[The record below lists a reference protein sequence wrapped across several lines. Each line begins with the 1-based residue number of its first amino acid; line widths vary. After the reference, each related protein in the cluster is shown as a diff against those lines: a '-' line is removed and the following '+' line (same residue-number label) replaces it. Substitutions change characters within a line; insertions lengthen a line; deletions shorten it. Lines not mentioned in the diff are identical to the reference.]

1 MIMLKKV
8 PYNSGL
14 ISIGNAAVY
23 DGKPVYTDGRV
34 AYGWHFTPQQKAS
47 EMNDYKG
54 LWVGEYGNSDTGTFG
69 EGAYKLVQRGI
80 ELGNVLR
87 GRNIRA
93 LEYCLPWVGRYRN
106 AWDVQTIDGQQG
118 YSYGQY
124 EDIIAFTP
132 DGRLLTYITLPYK
145 LYQYTAAGVKTETDL
160 SQIDKCKDR
169 FNQNS
174 QEWGVIPGIMQL
186 ATPDGCYIYAKLKQQ
201 AGQPAPVYKEY
212 FAGGGALIERSYP
225 QEFFIDGY
233 NGQNGQPV
241 VKIRLADMALTIGGK
256 TYTGDPLGLLQN
268 VTSSTIINPA
278 SVHAYV
284 LQDRQENVKG
294 AYVMKSEESTG
305 HLWLFD
311 NATETFKSKE
321 YAGLR
326 HCWNL
331 AMLEKRLIITDFE
344 NNVNS

>member
-1 MIMLKKV
+1 MLKKV

-14 ISIGNAAVY
+14 ISIGNATVY

-34 AYGWHFTPQQKAS
+34 AYGWHYTPQQKAS

-54 LWVGEYGNSDTGTFG
+54 LWVGEYGNYDTGTHG
-69 EGAYKLVQRGI
+69 TDAYKLVQRGI
-80 ELGNVLR
+80 DLGNILR

-93 LEYCLPWVGRYRN
+93 NEYCLPWVEKYGN
-106 AWDVQTIDGQQG
+106 VSNIDGQQG

-124 EDIIAFTP
+124 EDIIAFTQ
-132 DGRLLTYITLPYK
+132 DGRLLTYNILTYK
-145 LYQYTAAGVKTETDL
+145 LYQYTAAGVTTETDL
-160 SQIDKCKDR
+160 SQIDTCKDR

-201 AGQPAPVYKEY
+201 AGQPDPVYKEY

-233 NGQNGQPV
+233 NGQDGQPV
-241 VKIRLADMALTIGGK
+241 VKIRLADMALTIGAK

-278 SVHAYV
+278 AVHAYV

-294 AYVMKSEESTG
+294 AYIMKREELTG

-311 NATETFKSKE
+311 NSSETFKSKE

-331 AMLEKRLIITDFE
+331 AMLEKRFIITNFE
-344 NNVNS
+344 NNVN

>member
-1 MIMLKKV
+1 MVLKKI
-8 PYNSGL
+8 PYNNNLNLSV
-14 ISIGNAAVY
+14 IGNSNVY
-23 DGKPVYTDGRV
+23 DGKPVYTDGNV
-34 AYGWHFTPQQKAS
+34 VYGWNYTPRRPVVS
-47 EMNDYKG
+47 SVNYKG
-54 LWVGEYGNSDTGTFG
+54 LWVGEYGNYDTGTLG

-93 LEYCLPWVGRYRN
+93 IEYCLPWVGNGIAYGI
-106 AWDVQTIDGQQG
+106 QTIDGQQG

-124 EDIIAFTP
+124 EYIIAFAP
-132 DGRLLTYITLPYK
+132 DGRLLTYNILTDK
-145 LYQYTAAGVKTETDL
+145 LYQYTATGARVETDL
-160 SQIDKCKDR
+160 NQIDKCKDR

-174 QEWGVIPGIMQL
+174 QEWGAIPGIMQL

-212 FAGGGALIERSYP
+212 FAGNGALIERSYP

-241 VKIRLADMALTIGGK
+241 VKIRLADMALTIGAK

-268 VTSSTIINPA
+268 VTSNTIINPA
-278 SVHAYV
+278 AIHAYV
-284 LQDRQENVKG
+284 LKDRQENVTG
-294 AYVMKSEESTG
+294 AYIMKREELTG

-321 YAGLR
+321 YTGLR

-331 AMLEKRLIITDFE
+331 AMLEKRLIITDFQ

>member
-34 AYGWHFTPQQKAS
+34 AYGWHYTPQQKAS

-54 LWVGEYGNSDTGTFG
+54 LWVGEYGNYDTGTLG

-93 LEYCLPWVGRYRN
+93 NDYCLPWVGKYGYVS
-106 AWDVQTIDGQQG
+106 DLQTIDGQQG

-124 EDIIAFTP
+124 ERIIAFTP
-132 DGRLLTYITLPYK
+132 DGRLLTYSTLPYK
-145 LYQYTAAGVKTETDL
+145 LYQYTEAGAKTETDL

-201 AGQPAPVYKEY
+201 QGQPAPVYKEY
-212 FAGGGALIERSYP
+212 FAGNGALIERSYP

-233 NGQNGQPV
+233 NGQDGQPV
-241 VKIRLADMALTIGGK
+241 VKIRLADMALTIGAK

-268 VTSSTIINPA
+268 VTSDTIINPA
-278 SVHAYV
+278 AIHAYV
-284 LQDRQENVKG
+284 LKDRQDNVTG
-294 AYVMKSEESTG
+294 AYIMKREEFTG

-311 NATETFKSKE
+311 NDTETFKLKE

-331 AMLEKRLIITDFE
+331 AMLEKRLIITDFQ

>member
-34 AYGWHFTPQQKAS
+34 AYGWHYTPQQKAS

-54 LWVGEYGNSDTGTFG
+54 LWVGEYGNFDTGTHG
-69 EGAYKLVQRGI
+69 TDAYKLVQRGI
-80 ELGNVLR
+80 ELGSVLR

-93 LEYCLPWVGRYRN
+93 IEYCLPWVWNGIAYGI
-106 AWDVQTIDGQQG
+106 QTIDGQQG

-124 EDIIAFTP
+124 ERIIAFTP
-132 DGRLLTYITLPYK
+132 DGRLLTYSTLPYK
-145 LYQYTAAGVKTETDL
+145 LYQYTEAGAKTETDL

-212 FAGGGALIERSYP
+212 FAGNGALIERSYP

-233 NGQNGQPV
+233 TGQNGQPV
-241 VKIRLADMALTIGGK
+241 VKIRLADMALTIGAK

-284 LQDRQENVKG
+284 LQDRQENVTG
-294 AYVMKSEESTG
+294 AYIMKREELTG

-326 HCWNL
+326 NCWNL
-331 AMLEKRLIITDFE
+331 AMLEKRLIITDFQ